1 MPLIYKQRAFSTV
14 KVYLAAIAAC
24 HVGFGWPASADLPF
38 HEGCSQASCVGQPL
52 ASLWLVPPWDQ
63 AVVLEGLK
71 GPPFEP
77 LQGADLKFVSLKT
90 MLLLALALANRVSD
104 IHVLSVHPSCAQL
117 FPADGRMT
125 LKPNPAF
132 VPKVGP
138 GGFLFSH

>member
-1 MPLIYKQRAFSTV
+1 MSGLAGQHRLICHFMKGARRL
-14 KVYLAAIAAC
+14 LALAR
-24 HVGFGWPASADLPF
+24 
-38 HEGCSQASCVGQPL
+38 L